1 MGWDWLVGFLF
12 LLAGIFNSRIGSI
25 LGWEL
30 WIAGGLACKLVVGP
44 GGRISTFDCSR
55 VLNVN
60 RSLYSS
66 TSRGRAQRVVWR
78 AQRARPVRNPDLYYC
93 RGSCLRLF
101 IVSMVG
107 TAARHQ
113 Y

>member
-1 MGWDWLVGFLF
+1 MGFLF

-30 WIAGGLACKLVVGP
+30 WVAVGLACKLVVGP
-44 GGRISTFDCSR
+44 GGRISTVDCSR

-66 TSRGRAQRVVWR
+66 TSRVERSEMFCERSEHACT
-78 AQRARPVRNPDLYYC
+78 RP
-93 RGSCLRLF
+93 RL
-101 IVSMVG
+101 VLL
-107 TAARHQ
+107 
-113 Y
+113 